1 MSLSNFMKN
10 YLKNIKRFDFTQKFN
25 LFIEKINM
33 KNYLKNIKK
42 FDFNQKFNL
51 FIQKIKQ
58 ININSFQTILVIY
71 ALIFSA
77 FLFFAI
83 PGLYNYQNYHEQIK
97 KQTLL
102 DFKLKVKDIT
112 EVKYRFV
119 PKPHIL
125 IKGANLAFL
134 KDEEYKFA
142 NLKNLKIYISLI
154 DLYRKDKISIKKIV
168 IKNGNFYLKK
178 KTYFNFL
185 EHLNKT
191 IIKPIKVINSNFFYL
206 NENEDVANISPIKE
220 LNYFIDSKLRE
231 KNLKIKGKLFDVNY
245 NFFWKKNYNE
255 PNIIQSNIAFINP
268 NISISNK
275 SIKNYDNN
283 ITNGILKTNF
293 LNNKININYKTYKDK
308 INFNT
313 DNNKL
318 DSKYNINLNGNV
330 SLEPFFFD
338 TKINLS
344 NLDYNYLINNILPN
358 LYTYRNAVHS
368 NINGKSKININS
380 EKNKLI
386 NDFEI
391 ILGFHDKEII
401 LDKFN
406 IKIKKIG
413 NLSISNIEYI
423 NKEEKIYV
431 KSNMQLNI
439 IDQKQFYYR
448 FQVPKKNRI
457 DIKKIYFDLE
467 KNLDEKKYYI
477 SNISINSLIDNLNS
491 QNSQIYF
498 ENEITNI
505 QTLTKLINEYFRKI
519 NLG

>member
-42 FDFNQKFNL
+42 FDFDQKFNL
-51 FIQKIKQ
+51 FIEKIKQ

-71 ALIFSA
+71 ALIFSV

-245 NFFWKKNYNE
+245 NFF
-255 PNIIQSNIAFINP
+255 
-268 NISISNK
+268 
-275 SIKNYDNN
+275 
-283 ITNGILKTNF
+283 G
-293 LNNKININYKTYKDK
+293 
-308 INFNT
+308 
-313 DNNKL
+313 
-318 DSKYNINLNGNV
+318 
-330 SLEPFFFD
+330 
-338 TKINLS
+338 
-344 NLDYNYLINNILPN
+344 
-358 LYTYRNAVHS
+358 
-368 NINGKSKININS
+368 
-380 EKNKLI
+380 
-386 NDFEI
+386 
-391 ILGFHDKEII
+391 
-401 LDKFN
+401 
-406 IKIKKIG
+406 KKITT
-413 NLSISNIEYI
+413 N
-423 NKEEKIYV
+423 
-431 KSNMQLNI
+431 
-439 IDQKQFYYR
+439 
-448 FQVPKKNRI
+448 
-457 DIKKIYFDLE
+457 
-467 KNLDEKKYYI
+467 
-477 SNISINSLIDNLNS
+477 
-491 QNSQIYF
+491 QI
-498 ENEITNI
+498 
-505 QTLTKLINEYFRKI
+505 
-519 NLG
+519 